1 MTAIILA
8 AGLGK
13 RMKSE
18 IPKVVHSI
26 LGLPM
31 INWVLRAVKKAG
43 IENIIVVTG
52 YKAEIV
58 EALLPEDVKTVRQV
72 KQLGTGHAVMV
83 AQDAVMDDEV
93 IVLTGDAPLISPETL
108 INLYKIR
115 REKDYDVVVASTFQE
130 DPTGYGRIVRENGKL
145 RIIEEKDASEEIK
158 RIKEINS
165 GIYVF
170 KSDFLK
176 DALKKINN
184 NNNQKEYYLTD
195 TVALAEK
202 ATAHVIED
210 PTEVLGVNNRV
221 QLAEIQKIAQKK
233 INERLML
240 NGITIVDPD
249 TTYISP
255 DVEIGQ
261 DTVIEPMTFILGK
274 TKIGNNCLIGP
285 MTRIIDSSI
294 DDSVSIIRSE
304 VEQAIIKSGARVGPF
319 SRLRPGTTLLENT
332 KIGNFVEVKKS
343 TIGRNSKAQHLTY
356 LGDATIGEDVN
367 IGAGT
372 ITCNYDGVRKH
383 QTIIENNSFIGSNC
397 SLVAPVKI
405 GEGSVV
411 GAGSVITDDVPP
423 YSLALGRGRQ
433 VIKEGRY
440 KNKEKG
446 E

>member
-1 MTAIILA
+1 M
-8 AGLGK
+8 
-13 RMKSE
+13 
-18 IPKVVHSI
+18 
-26 LGLPM
+26 
-31 INWVLRAVKKAG
+31 
-43 IENIIVVTG
+43 
-52 YKAEIV
+52 
-58 EALLPEDVKTVRQV
+58 
-72 KQLGTGHAVMV
+72 
-83 AQDAVMDDEV
+83 
-93 IVLTGDAPLISPETL
+93 
-108 INLYKIR
+108 
-115 REKDYDVVVASTFQE
+115 
-130 DPTGYGRIVRENGKL
+130 
-145 RIIEEKDASEEIK
+145 
-158 RIKEINS
+158 
-165 GIYVF
+165 
-170 KSDFLK
+170 
-176 DALKKINN
+176 
-184 NNNQKEYYLTD
+184 
-195 TVALAEK
+195 
-202 ATAHVIED
+202 IED

>member
-31 INWVLRAVKKAG
+31 INWVLRAVKRAG

-58 EALLPEDVKTVRQV
+58 EALLPEDVKIVRQV
-72 KQLGTGHAVMV
+72 EQLGTGHAVMI
-83 AQDAVMDDEV
+83 AQNAITDDEV
-93 IVLTGDAPLISPETL
+93 IVLTGDAPLITPETL
-108 INLYKIR
+108 INLSEMR
-115 REKDYDVVVASTFQE
+115 REKDYDVVVASTFLE
-130 DPTGYGRIVRENGKL
+130 DPTGYGRIVRENDNI
-145 RIIEEKDASEEIK
+145 RIVEEKDASDEIK
-158 RIKEINS
+158 RIREINS

-170 KSDFLK
+170 RSDFLK

-195 TVALAEK
+195 TVAMAEK
-202 ATAHVIED
+202 AAAYVIED

-221 QLAEIQKIAQKK
+221 QLAEIQKIAQKR

-249 TTYISP
+249 TAYISP

-294 DDSVSIIRSE
+294 DNGVSVIRSE
-304 VEQAIIKSGARVGPF
+304 VEQVIIKSGARVGPF
-319 SRLRPGTTLLENT
+319 SRLRPGAVLLENT

-343 TIGRNSKAQHLTY
+343 VIGRNSKAQHLTY

-383 QTIIENNSFIGSNC
+383 QTIIESNSFIGSNC

-440 KNKEKG
+440 KNKKEG